1 MKKWT
6 SLLLVLCMAAF
17 SLPCALA
24 EGASP
29 AYTAGTYTSTQF
41 GMGGYFDVNVT
52 FSDDAIVSIDT
63 EGNKE
68 TLMVGTEALRI
79 LTDRV
84 LTFQSLD
91 LDVVSGATYSS
102 YALIAGV
109 KDCVKQA
116 GGDVNALAQ
125 VPVVVD
131 TYTDDPHEADIIIVG
146 AGLAGVTAALSAK
159 DNGGDVILLEQKAYV
174 GGNSVMSTGTFIFGG
189 TTIQAA
195 LGIEDDPDSFEA
207 WANANSGYDKDP
219 VQVKMVAQNG
229 QALIDYY
236 ATLGVGFNT
245 KKVNATDNSTV
256 NRGHAA
262 SPNIGTMV
270 SGLRDQLNAKGV
282 DVRCNTHV
290 DGLITDESGAVI
302 GVTATD
308 YQGNATA
315 YYGKS
320 IVLAAGG
327 WGANHDMIVENWGE
341 DYKNVVYGGATG
353 MDGTLLNAATAIGA
367 DTTDMNDV
375 HIDATL
381 EVTRGITITTNL
393 LRNCG
398 GILVRADG
406 TRFAD
411 EPTSHCEV
419 AAAIMHEL
427 GDEYYYEIVDNS
439 MFEYSE
445 AVTTKAQS
453 YVNMGLTKQYDT
465 VEELAAGIGVEA
477 KTLQSTIDVYN
488 AAVRGEAEDPFG
500 RTKFADELQAP
511 YYVLKVANG
520 VACTTGG
527 LKINEQLQV
536 VNTEGNVIPGLYGIG
551 EITGGYRIHYVGGD
565 SLSHAGISGM
575 LIGQWLTKGA
585 E

>member
-1 MKKWT
+1 MKRSL
-6 SLLLVLCMAAF
+6 SLLLALCM
-17 SLPCALA
+17 LIALMRCVSA
-24 EGASP
+24 EAASP
-29 AYTAGTYTSTQF
+29 AYQAGTYTSTQF
-41 GMGGYFDVNVT
+41 GMGGYFDIVVT
-52 FSDDAIVSIDT
+52 FDDNAIVSIET
-63 EGNKE
+63 ENSNE
-68 TLMVGTEALRI
+68 TLMVGTEAIRI

-102 YALIAGV
+102 YAFIAGV

-116 GGDVNALAQ
+116 GGDVNALTQ
-125 VPVVVD
+125 VPVIVD
-131 TYTDDPHEADIIIVG
+131 TYADDTHEADIIIVG

-159 DNGGDVILLEQKAYV
+159 DNGGDVILLEQKAYI

-189 TTIQAA
+189 TTIQEG
-195 LGIEDDPDSFEA
+195 LGIVDDPDTFEA
-207 WANANSGYDKDP
+207 WANANSGNAKDP

-236 ATLGVGFNT
+236 ATLGVVFNT
-245 KKVNATDNSTV
+245 KKVNATDGSEI

-270 SGLRDQLNAKGV
+270 AGMRDQLEAKGV
-282 DVRCNTHV
+282 DTRFNTRV
-290 DGLITDESGAVI
+290 TGLITDESGTVI
-302 GVTATD
+302 GVNAID
-308 YQGNATA
+308 YEGNETA

-327 WGANHDMIVENWGE
+327 WGDNHDMLVENWGE
-341 DYKNVVYGGATG
+341 DYSNIVYGGATG
-353 MDGTLLNAATAIGA
+353 MDGTLLNAAIAIGA
-367 DTTDMNDV
+367 DTTDMHDV

-398 GILVRADG
+398 GILIRADG

-419 AAAIMHEL
+419 AAAVMHDL
-427 GDEYYYEIVDNS
+427 GDEYYYEIVDES
-439 MFEYSE
+439 MFNYSE
-445 AVTTKAQS
+445 AVTSKATS
-453 YVNMGLTKQYDT
+453 YVNMGLTKQYDS
-465 VEELAAGIGVEA
+465 VEAMAEGIGVDSSV
-477 KTLQSTIDVYN
+477 LQSTLDAYN
-488 AAVRGEAEDPFG
+488 AAARGEAEDPFG

-511 YYVLKVANG
+511 FYVLKVANG

-527 LKINEQLQV
+527 LKINENFQV

-565 SLSHAGISGM
+565 SLSHSGISGM
-575 LIGQWLTKGA
+575 LIGQWLSESA

>member
-1 MKKWT
+1 MKK
-6 SLLLVLCMAAF
+6 LLTWFLALCMTV
-17 SLPCALA
+17 SIGSCAIA
-24 EGASP
+24 QADS
-29 AYTAGTYTSTQF
+29 AYQAGTYTSTQF
-41 GMGGYFDVNVT
+41 GMGGYFDVCVT
-52 FSDDAIVSIDT
+52 FSDDEIVSIDASD
-63 EGNKE
+63 NKE
-68 TLMVGTEALRI
+68 TLMVGTEAIRI

-91 LDVVSGATYSS
+91 LDAISGATYSS
-102 YALIAGV
+102 YAFIAGV

-116 GGDVNALAQ
+116 GGDVEALTQ
-125 VPVVVD
+125 VPVTVD
-131 TYTDDPHEADIIIVG
+131 TYTDDSHEADIIIVG
-146 AGLAGVTAALSAK
+146 AGQAGITAALSAK

-189 TTIQAA
+189 TSIQAG
-195 LGIEDDPDSFEA
+195 LDIEDDADTFEA
-207 WANANSGYDKDP
+207 WANENSGNDKDP

-229 QALIDYY
+229 QNLIDYY
-236 ATLGVGFNT
+236 ETLGVGFNT
-245 KKVNATDNSTV
+245 KKVNATDNSKV

-262 SPNIGTMV
+262 SPNIGTMMTV
-270 SGLRDQLNAKGV
+270 LRDQLEAKGV
-282 DVRCNTHV
+282 DVRYNTHA

-308 YQGNATA
+308 YEGNTTA
-315 YYGKS
+315 YYGKH
-320 IVLAAGG
+320 IVLATGG

-341 DYKNVVYGGATG
+341 DYTNIVYGGATG
-353 MDGTLLNAATAIGA
+353 MDGAMLNAAVAMGA
-367 DTTDMNDV
+367 DTTDMDDV
-375 HIDATL
+375 HIDATF

-398 GILVRADG
+398 GILVRTDG

-419 AAAIMHEL
+419 AAAVIHEL
-427 GDEYYYEIVDNS
+427 GDAYYYEIVDSS

-445 AVTTKAQS
+445 AVTAKANS

-465 VEELAAGIGVEA
+465 VEDMAAGIGVDVA
-477 KTLQSTIDVYN
+477 VLKSTIDAYN
-488 AAVRGEAEDPFG
+488 AAARGEAEDPFG
-500 RTKFADELQAP
+500 RTTFADELQAP

-527 LKINEQLQV
+527 LKINERLQV
-536 VNTEGNVIPGLYGIG
+536 LDTNGSVISGLYGIG
-551 EITGGYRIHYVGGD
+551 ETTGGYRIHYVGGD
-565 SLSHAGISGM
+565 SLSHSAITGM
-575 LIGQWLTKGA
+575 LIGQWLTADA

>member
-1 MKKWT
+1 MKRSL
-6 SLLLVLCMAAF
+6 SLLLALCMLIA
-17 SLPCALA
+17 LMPCVSA
-24 EGASP
+24 EAASP
-29 AYTAGTYTSTQF
+29 AYQAGTYTSTQF
-41 GMGGYFDVNVT
+41 GMGGYFDIVVT
-52 FSDDAIVSIDT
+52 FDDNAIVSIET
-63 EGNKE
+63 ENSNE
-68 TLMVGTEALRI
+68 TLMVGTEAIRI

-91 LDVVSGATYSS
+91 LDVISGATYSS
-102 YALIAGV
+102 YAFIAGV

-116 GGDVNALAQ
+116 GGDVNALTQ
-125 VPVVVD
+125 VPVIVD
-131 TYTDDPHEADIIIVG
+131 TYADDTHEADIIIVG

-159 DNGGDVILLEQKAYV
+159 DNGGDVILLEQKAYI
-174 GGNSVMSTGTFIFGG
+174 GGNSVISTGTFIFGG
-189 TTIQAA
+189 TTIQEG
-195 LGIEDDPDSFEA
+195 LGIVDDPDTFEA
-207 WANANSGYDKDP
+207 WANANSGNAKDP

-245 KKVNATDNSTV
+245 KKVNATDGSEI

-270 SGLRDQLNAKGV
+270 AGMRDQLEAKGV
-282 DVRCNTHV
+282 DTRFNTRV
-290 DGLITDESGAVI
+290 TGLITDESGTVI
-302 GVTATD
+302 GVNAID
-308 YQGNATA
+308 YEGNETA

-320 IVLAAGG
+320 IILAAGG
-327 WGANHDMIVENWGE
+327 WGANHDMLVENWGE
-341 DYKNVVYGGATG
+341 DYTNIVYGGATG
-353 MDGTLLNAATAIGA
+353 MDGTLLNAAIAIGA
-367 DTTDMNDV
+367 DTTDMHDV

-398 GILVRADG
+398 GILIRADG

-419 AAAIMHEL
+419 AAAVMHDL
-427 GDEYYYEIVDNS
+427 GDEYYYEIVDES
-439 MFEYSE
+439 MFNYSE
-445 AVTTKAQS
+445 AVTSKATS
-453 YVNMGLTKQYDT
+453 YVNMGLTKQYDS
-465 VEELAAGIGVEA
+465 VEAMAEGIGVDSSV
-477 KTLQSTIDVYN
+477 LQSTLDAYN
-488 AAVRGEAEDPFG
+488 AAARGEAEDPFG

-511 YYVLKVANG
+511 FYVLKVANG

-527 LKINEQLQV
+527 LKINENLQV

-565 SLSHAGISGM
+565 SLSHSGISGM
-575 LIGQWLTKGA
+575 LIGQWLSESA

>member
-1 MKKWT
+1 MKKSL
-6 SLLLVLCMAAF
+6 SLLLTLCMML
-17 SLPCALA
+17 SLVPFALA
-24 EGASP
+24 EAP
-29 AYTAGTYTSTQF
+29 VYQAGTYTSTQF
-41 GMGGYFDVNVT
+41 GMGGNFDIVVT
-52 FSDDAIVSIDT
+52 FSDDAIVSIEAPD
-63 EGNKE
+63 NHE
-68 TLMVGTEALRI
+68 TLMVGTEAIRI

-91 LDVVSGATYSS
+91 LDVVSGATYTS
-102 YALIAGV
+102 YAFIAGV

-116 GGDVNALAQ
+116 GGDVDALAQ
-125 VPVVVD
+125 VPVIVNTYADD
-131 TYTDDPHEADIIIVG
+131 THEADMIVVG

-159 DNGGDVILLEQKAYV
+159 DNGGDVILLEQKGYI

-189 TTIQAA
+189 TSIQAGLDIA
-195 LGIEDDPDSFEA
+195 DDLDTFEA
-207 WANANSGYDKDP
+207 WINANSGYKKDP

-229 QALIDYY
+229 QNLIDYY

-245 KKVNATDNSTV
+245 KKVNSTDGSEI

-270 SGLRDQLNAKGV
+270 STLRDQLEAKGV
-282 DVRCNTHV
+282 DTRYNTHV
-290 DGLITDESGAVI
+290 TGLITDDSGAVV
-302 GVTATD
+302 GVSATD
-308 YQGNATA
+308 YDGNETA
-315 YYGKS
+315 YYGKH
-320 IVLAAGG
+320 IILAAGG

-341 DYKNVVYGGATG
+341 DYANIVYGGATG
-353 MDGTLLNAATAIGA
+353 MDGTLLNAAIGIGA
-367 DTTDMNDV
+367 DTTDMDDV

-398 GILVRADG
+398 GILIRTDG
-406 TRFAD
+406 NRFAD

-419 AAAIMHEL
+419 AAAVMHEL
-427 GDEYYYEIVDNS
+427 GDKYYYEIVDES
-439 MFEYSE
+439 MFNYSE
-445 AVTTKAQS
+445 AVTAKATS
-453 YVNMGLTKQYDT
+453 YVNMGLTQQYDSI
-465 VEELAAGIGVEA
+465 EAMADGLGVDSA
-477 KTLQSTIDVYN
+477 TLQSTIDAYN
-488 AAVRGEAEDPFG
+488 AAARGEAEDPFG
-500 RTKFADELQAP
+500 RTKFDDELQAP
-511 YYVLKVANG
+511 FYVLKVANG

-565 SLSHAGISGM
+565 SLSHSAISGM
-575 LIGQWLTKGA
+575 LIGEWLSDSA